1 MARRNARAQ
10 RRQKENRKGL
20 LYFVIAALVLGVIA
34 FGYISARRAN
44 RPLDVATLLFMGLTF
59 AVISALAA
67 FKSDDPYP
75 RFGETYRRHENRC
88 EEYSDDFEEA
98 LDDLKAIRDKAI
110 TDLRETLQQ
119 LQGQFALRGQ
129 IIDARRSLLNR
140 FAQHQDALETFG
152 RSLIDHYRS
161 KNRDAR
167 SSPPPPYFDEKWTM
181 ARTPVPA
188 VPDEVSI
195 EEEVREA
202 SANLSQSITRIS
214 EGYDQAIRSFQS
226 LEDIRA
232 ELETSKKDPLD
243 GQA

>member
-1 MARRNARAQ
+1 
-10 RRQKENRKGL
+10 
-20 LYFVIAALVLGVIA
+20 
-34 FGYISARRAN
+34 
-44 RPLDVATLLFMGLTF
+44 
-59 AVISALAA
+59 
-67 FKSDDPYP
+67 
-75 RFGETYRRHENRC
+75 
-88 EEYSDDFEEA
+88 
-98 LDDLKAIRDKAI
+98 
-110 TDLRETLQQ
+110 
-119 LQGQFALRGQ
+119 
-129 IIDARRSLLNR
+129 
-140 FAQHQDALETFG
+140 
-152 RSLIDHYRS
+152 
-161 KNRDAR
+161 
-167 SSPPPPYFDEKWTM
+167 M